1 MPPEGRYAAI
11 LGVRFEDAALAEAF
25 PEASRADLDRSGL
38 VRPHAGETAFLQA
51 LIHGAIHD
59 TPPANHYHASGTV
72 LWAEHAMRAGGGEEA
87 ATACDAAAGH
97 LLPQNRHA
105 AAERFLWAGLALSA
119 PPDLRA
125 SLLAGRGVLDR
136 DRGRAEAAF
145 DEALALARDPDLR
158 VQIALRRTVQ
168 LKFLGSYE
176 ASADGLAAAEA
187 IAQAEEVGLATR
199 SKLAQELGDAALQHG
214 DAGGCPRHDAVAH
227 DAAARGGH
235 VPQQVRAVGGLGD
248 LLRLANAR
256 RAYENCLVAKAGGGA
271 VGTAHAFQAE
281 PTDPGLLS
289 EADPVLAPSAALE
302 APGAL
307 HLSGPAVRERWRGR
321 SLGSAVLA
329 GAPSGVS
336 LICSEKN
343 GRARAFYERRGF
355 HVVARRAV
363 VPHPLLSVGGG
374 ALLMV
379 RKALGGRGDRSR
391 PRVGLGRTMPVP
403 GTLRGGWRPLGPG
416 WPGADARARRSAPPQ
431 RCGRPR
437 TTREM
442 S

>member
-1 MPPEGRYAAI
+1 MQAAPCCGPNTRCAPAVGRRHRGPAT
-11 LGVRFEDAALAEAF
+11 R
-25 PEASRADLDRSGL
+25 PRATSCRRTG
-38 VRPHAGETAFLQA
+38 
-51 LIHGAIHD
+51 
-59 TPPANHYHASGTV
+59 TPPRSASSG
-72 LWAEHAMRAGGGEEA
+72 RAWPSRRRPTCARASSRGA
-87 ATACDAAAGH
+87 ACSIVIAAAPRRPSTRRWRWRATPTSGS
-97 LLPQNRHA
+97 RSRCA
-105 AAERFLWAGLALSA
+105 ARCS
-119 PPDLRA
+119 
-125 SLLAGRGVLDR
+125 SSSSV
-136 DRGRAEAAF
+136 
-145 DEALALARDPDLR
+145 
-158 VQIALRRTVQ
+158 
-168 LKFLGSYE
+168 
-176 ASADGLAAAEA
+176 
-187 IAQAEEVGLATR
+187 ATR
-199 SKLAQELGDAALQHG
+199 LRQTALPPRRRSRRPKRWVSQPVSSSPRSW
-214 DAGGCPRHDAVAH
+214 ATPPSSTATRGGAPGTDAVAH

-271 VGTAHAFQAE
+271 VGTAHAFKAE

-355 HVVARRAV
+355 YVVARRAV

-379 RKALGGRGDRSR
+379 REALGGRGDRSR

-403 GTLRGGWRPLGPG
+403 GALRGGWRPLGPG